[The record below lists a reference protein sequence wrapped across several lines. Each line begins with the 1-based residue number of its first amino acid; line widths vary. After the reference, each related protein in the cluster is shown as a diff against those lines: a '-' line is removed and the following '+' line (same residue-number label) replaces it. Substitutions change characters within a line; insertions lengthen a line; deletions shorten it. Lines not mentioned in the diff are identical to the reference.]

1 MAKHKVEITGIKTSE
16 LKVLSNEEQMDLF
29 NKMKN
34 GDIFA
39 REKLI
44 EGNYKLVLS
53 ILRKFNNRYVF
64 EMLPPNA
71 LTDYD
76 AFYAVDVKGNV
87 SFFSPVFAKNP
98 GDFLNLKPMVT
109 Y

>member
-16 LKVLSNEEQMDLF
+16 LKVIIKWRTNGLF

-53 ILRKFNNRYVF
+53 ILRKFNNRCENMDDLFQVG
-64 EMLPPNA
+64 
-71 LTDYD
+71 
-76 AFYAVDVKGNV
+76 V
-87 SFFSPVFAKNP
+87 
-98 GDFLNLKPMVT
+98 
-109 Y
+109 

>member
-1 MAKHKVEITGIKTSE
+1 MTVDNAKFILQSKYP
-16 LKVLSNEEQMDLF
+16 D
-29 NKMKN
+29 
-34 GDIFA
+34 
-39 REKLI
+39 
-44 EGNYKLVLS
+44 YS
-53 ILRKFNNRYVF
+53 ILNVRKFNNRYVF

-71 LTDYD
+71 LIDYD

>member
-16 LKVLSNEEQMDLF
+16 LKVLSNEEQIDLF

-34 GDIFA
+34 GDKFA

-53 ILRKFNNRYVF
+53 ILRKFNWFPFIFCFIRLINIQPIICFSVRINFTSLGVF
-64 EMLPPNA
+64 FPC
-71 LTDYD
+71 T
-76 AFYAVDVKGNV
+76 
-87 SFFSPVFAKNP
+87 
-98 GDFLNLKPMVT
+98 
-109 Y
+109 